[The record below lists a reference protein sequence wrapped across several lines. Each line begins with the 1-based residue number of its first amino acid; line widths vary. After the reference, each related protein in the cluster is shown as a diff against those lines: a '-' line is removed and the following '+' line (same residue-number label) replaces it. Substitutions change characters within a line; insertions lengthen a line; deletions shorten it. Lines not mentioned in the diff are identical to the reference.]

1 MQVNQN
7 FRKVDQVKILF
18 KRSDYAVLYY
28 GEQENPRYKLFLE
41 VANVNHE
48 VPFVWSQEVNVQ
60 WKYKIKKN
68 SFGIIYL

>member
-1 MQVNQN
+1 V
-7 FRKVDQVKILF
+7 
-18 KRSDYAVLYY
+18 VLYY
-28 GEQENPRYKLFLE
+28 GEQEHPRYKLFLE